1 MSLPDN
7 LLKAIQLGKTEQQN
21 KTEQQSQITH
31 RSTSVQSSN
40 HATNTSNGYLNKHL
54 DNTQKT
60 KSHTPSPSS
69 AQAGQSISR
78 VDISIAGTP
87 HRISCPSDE
96 VNHLH
101 KVADNINQALRDI
114 RRHVTGKNPSNEELL
129 VLHCLDLY
137 DQLSELKHKDQE
149 RNIEEERA
157 CALLDKMI
165 KNANTLL

>member
-7 LLKAIQLGKTEQQN
+7 LLKAIQLGKSEQQ
-21 KTEQQSQITH
+21 KSQQPTTHHSASAQSQSPT
-31 RSTSVQSSN
+31 TK
-40 HATNTSNGYLNKHL
+40 TDTTNGYLNKRL
-54 DNTQKT
+54 DNSPKI
-60 KSHTPSPSS
+60 KPHTPSPSS

-96 VNHLH
+96 VNHLQ
-101 KVADNINQALRDI
+101 KVADTINQALRDI

-137 DQLSELKHKDQE
+137 DQLNELKHKDQE

-165 KNANTLL
+165 KSTNALL